1 MSTEMLKLI
10 TSLNEF
16 EVNDKFR
23 IVRTSKADLKWKKSK
38 ICPMKECRFP
48 VKISSK
54 SYTGRGFIIIQHH
67 LDLKTS
73 EFSAMLYEAPTKDE
87 IASAHTIV
95 SVSF

>member
-1 MSTEMLKLI
+1 MLKLI
-10 TSLNEF
+10 TSLNDF

-38 ICPMKECRFP
+38 LCPMKECRFP

-54 SYTGRGFIIIQHH
+54 SYTGKGFIVIQHN

-73 EFSAMLYEAPTKDE
+73 EFSAMLYEAPSKDE
-87 IASAHTIV
+87 IISAHTII